1 MSLSVTLSDAIAAS
15 LAAEAARRD
24 LTPDELAAELIAERL
39 PAGRPAN
46 AGHRL
51 RFGAIGA
58 STSGRRATEDEQMLA
73 EGFGR

>member
-1 MSLSVTLSDAIAAS
+1 MSLSVTLPDEVAAR
-15 LAAEAARRD
+15 LTAEAAKRD
-24 LTPDELAAELIAERL
+24 TTPDELAAEFIAARL
-39 PAGRPAN
+39 PSGRPDK

-73 EGFGR
+73 ERFGR